1 MTHIKHATPSG
12 LYAIT
17 PESFSLTQ
25 LIDWAE
31 RLLSHHVQWFQ
42 YRRKNLPEQ
51 QMLDEAKLLNQL
63 ITQHNGHLIVND
75 QVDLAIKINAH
86 GVHLGTSD
94 LSLTELKQRYPSHSL
109 MVGASCYHSLELA
122 VKAQQQGADYVAFG
136 SVFASHTKPQ
146 AVQAPLHLFRESQAV
161 LSIPTVAIGG
171 ITLLNAHEVLNEG
184 VSAIAVVQALADL
197 TTLDSTVQQFQ
208 QLIEA
213 RKQHEH
219 A

>member
-17 PESFSLTQ
+17 PESFSFSQ

-31 RLLSHHVQWFQ
+31 VLLSHHVQWFQ
-42 YRRKNLPEQ
+42 YRRKHLSQ
-51 QMLDEAKLLNQL
+51 QQRLNEAQRLNQL
-63 ITQHNGHLIVND
+63 ILQHNGHLIIND
-75 QVDLAIKINAH
+75 HVDLAIQINAH
-86 GVHLGTSD
+86 GVHLGASD
-94 LSLTELKQRYPSHSL
+94 LSLTVLKQRYPSHSL
-109 MVGASCYHSLELA
+109 MVGASCYNNLELA
-122 VKAQQQGADYVAFG
+122 VKAKQEGADYVAFG
-136 SVFASHTKPQ
+136 SVFASQTKPQ
-146 AVQAPLHLFRESQAV
+146 ATLAPLTLFREAQRM
-161 LSIPTVAIGG
+161 LGMPTVAIGG
-171 ITLLNAHEVLNEG
+171 ITLLNAKAVLNEG

-197 TTLDSTVQQFQ
+197 TTIDSTAQQFQ